1 MSGKEDLERELQSVV
16 QELRRREAALAGI
29 DQVITGIRFSLE
41 QFDPGRAVHTGQARA
56 VMQADARRRQLREEL
71 EKRLKERVE
80 AAREVVRAEER
91 KSLLEEELAAHA
103 GE

>member
-1 MSGKEDLERELQSVV
+1 VSEKEDLERELQSVV

-29 DQVITGIRFSLE
+29 DQVITGIRFSLD
-41 QFDPGRAVHTGQARA
+41 QFDPGRAVRTGHARA

-71 EKRLKERVE
+71 EKRLKERGE
-80 AAREVVRAEER
+80 AAREVARAEER
-91 KSLLEEELAAHA
+91 KSLLEEELVAHA